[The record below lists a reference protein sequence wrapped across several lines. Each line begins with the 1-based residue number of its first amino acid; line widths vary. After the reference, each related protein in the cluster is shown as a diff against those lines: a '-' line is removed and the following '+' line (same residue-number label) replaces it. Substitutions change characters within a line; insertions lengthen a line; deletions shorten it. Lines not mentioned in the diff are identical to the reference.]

1 MNKTIN
7 DMVRD
12 VEEGEGESAT
22 KYLCSSCGWEII
34 TSQWW
39 WIAQTHSGD
48 YLCDDCEM
56 TLIVNEGEGV

>member
-1 MNKTIN
+1 MNKTVN
-7 DMVRD
+7 DMVRE

-34 TSQWW
+34 TSKWW

-56 TLIVNEGEGV
+56 TLIVNEGEGE